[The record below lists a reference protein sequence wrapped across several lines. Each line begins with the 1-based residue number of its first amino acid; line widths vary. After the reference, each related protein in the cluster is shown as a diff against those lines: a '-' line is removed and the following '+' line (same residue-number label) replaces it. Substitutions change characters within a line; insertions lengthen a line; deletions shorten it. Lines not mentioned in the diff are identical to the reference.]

1 MIMAFIILTTMVLLG
16 MVACVLLAFGIAGTG
31 LLAAFGCVFL
41 YVMIPV
47 LAIVGTIAIFNHF
60 WGK

>member
-1 MIMAFIILTTMVLLG
+1 MITAFIILATMILLG

-31 LLAAFGCVFL
+31 LLAAFGCIAL
-41 YVMIPV
+41 YALIPI

-60 WGK
+60 WGE